1 MAQQIKQKKFPD
13 RNQGRSP
20 RQDQEYDQKVLDIAR
35 VARVV
40 AGGRRFSFRASIAL
54 GDKKGKVGIG
64 VGKGADVSLAINKAV
79 RQAKK
84 ALIKVPMT
92 DAGTLPYEIKGKQTG
107 SVVLLKPSRRGRGI
121 IAGGSVRVICGLAG
135 YKDITTKI
143 LSRSTNKLNIAL
155 ATINALKQVKDLS
168 SMKSNFRRPEL
179 KSGED
184 KKIEVKDKQKKAKI
198 KPKEEKQK
206 INSKE
211 IK

>member
-1 MAQQIKQKKFPD
+1 MAQQIKQKRFPD

-20 RQDQEYDQKVLDIAR
+20 REDQEYDQKVLDIAR

-40 AGGRRFSFRASIAL
+40 AGGRRFSFRASIVL
-54 GDKKGKVGIG
+54 GDKKGKVGVG

-84 ALIKVPMT
+84 SLIKVPMT

-121 IAGGSVRVICGLAG
+121 IAGGSMRVICGLAG

-155 ATINALKQVKDLS
+155 ATINALKQVKYIS
-168 SMKSNFRRPEL
+168 SMKTKDE
-179 KSGED
+179 KT
-184 KKIEVKDKQKKAKI
+184 EVKDKQNKTKI

-206 INSKE
+206 IESKVVV
-211 IK
+211 